1 MKKTI
6 ALFALAIGMAV
17 TTNAQYANTTIK
29 VGQKAPELA
38 YANPEGK
45 VIKLSEI
52 NKGSYVLLDFWASW
66 CGPCRRASPSVVALY
81 NDYSQKK
88 FKDAKNGFTVVSVSL
103 DQTKDAWVTAIKK
116 DNLLWKNHM
125 SDLGGW
131 QSKAAATYG
140 VQYIPQCFLLDPK
153 GNVLGA
159 YNTVEEAKAEL
170 EKYLK

>member
-88 FKDAKNGFTVVSVSL
+88 FKDAKTVL
-103 DQTKDAWVTAIKK
+103 P
-116 DNLLWKNHM
+116 L
-125 SDLGGW
+125 
-131 QSKAAATYG
+131 
-140 VQYIPQCFLLDPK
+140 
-153 GNVLGA
+153 
-159 YNTVEEAKAEL
+159 
-170 EKYLK
+170 